1 MEIGDRVLIKH
12 TGDVGHITN
21 MDMSD
26 DLGYCD
32 VRVLTPNNEPSV
44 LTTVCPIKELVK
56 VSENVVPAPKSEEW
70 WQESREFCSMVE
82 SLLSEVIPE
91 EEGGEE

>member
-1 MEIGDRVLIKH
+1 MEIGDRVVIKC

-32 VRVLTPNNEPSV
+32 VEVLTPNNEPSV
-44 LTTVCPIKELVK
+44 LTTVCPIEELVK
-56 VSENVVPAPKSEEW
+56 VSKNVVPAPKSEEW

-82 SLLSEVIPE
+82 SFLSEVVSG
-91 EEGGEE
+91 EEGSGE